1 LHLGRSEIQAT
12 QTRRWRGGGGP
23 CCFSSSPSRCSPRL
37 RSTLAASPR
46 HLAPSVSTLC
56 LLSSRARFGRD
67 LRLGRVSW
75 HCGCYGFFPVSC
87 RYAGLSGRNHESGEC
102 FWRFR
107 RWICNSLEDFR
118 WVLMVSFREMLWQGR
133 GVKADKLNA
142 LPLVNLTFFLFRN
155 LLVGRRVIRFLWT
168 QETVSSLKE
177 PVGIFF
183 WEERD
188 ELAKKESESESQGV
202 VISFFVSL
210 HLVYG
215 SSCNHS
221 VKSNGT
227 RIFVIV
233 EF

>member
-1 LHLGRSEIQAT
+1 
-12 QTRRWRGGGGP
+12 
-23 CCFSSSPSRCSPRL
+23 
-37 RSTLAASPR
+37 
-46 HLAPSVSTLC
+46 
-56 LLSSRARFGRD
+56 
-67 LRLGRVSW
+67 
-75 HCGCYGFFPVSC
+75 
-87 RYAGLSGRNHESGEC
+87 
-102 FWRFR
+102 
-107 RWICNSLEDFR
+107 
-118 WVLMVSFREMLWQGR
+118 MVSFREMLWQGR

>member
-1 LHLGRSEIQAT
+1 MV
-12 QTRRWRGGGGP
+12 TRRRSVLLFLLALTVLSP
-23 CCFSSSPSRCSPRL
+23 LALYTSRLSAAFSPIRKHALSPSLFPG
-37 RSTLAASPR
+37 AIW
-46 HLAPSVSTLC
+46 
-56 LLSSRARFGRD
+56 SRFEAF
-67 LRLGRVSW
+67 LGRVSW
-75 HCGCYGFFPVSC
+75 HCGCYGFFPVPC
-87 RYAGLSGRNHESGEC
+87 RYAGLSRRNHESGEC

-107 RWICNSLEDFR
+107 RWIWNSLEDFR
-118 WVLMVSFREMLWQGR
+118 WVLMVSFREMLRQGR

-142 LPLVNLTFFLFRN
+142 LPLVNLTFFLFGN

-183 WEERD
+183 SEERN

-215 SSCNHS
+215 SSWNQCEKQRNRDFRHC
-221 VKSNGT
+221 
-227 RIFVIV
+227 
-233 EF
+233 